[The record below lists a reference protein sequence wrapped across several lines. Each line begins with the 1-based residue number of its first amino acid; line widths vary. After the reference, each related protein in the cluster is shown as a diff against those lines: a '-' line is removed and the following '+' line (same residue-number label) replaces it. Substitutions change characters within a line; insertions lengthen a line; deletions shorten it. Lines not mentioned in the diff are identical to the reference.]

1 MKNILLTI
9 AYDGTEFC
17 GWQRQPGQRSVQGE
31 VERAL
36 SQVCGQPIQIH
47 GTSRTDAG
55 VHALG
60 QRASFAADFR
70 IPVEK
75 IPVAV
80 NGLLA
85 VTEKSRGR
93 NHGGDVALLDAVE
106 MPEDFHA
113 RFAAA
118 GKKYTYQIR
127 NSSSPEP
134 FLRNYRYHIY
144 KTLNV
149 KAMKQAAAFVAG
161 THDFKCFQAAGG
173 KVMESTVRT
182 VYGIRVSATGDSGVT
197 SDSWS
202 AVDFKSSAA
211 EGCDIRLEIIGD
223 GFLYNMVRIIAGTLV
238 DVGLGR
244 KQPYE
249 IRDIIEGKD
258 RRRAGHTAPPQGL
271 YLTEIFFE
279 KDRLLEAAAAL
290 ETQED

>member
-17 GWQRQPGQRSVQGE
+17 GWQRQPDQRSVQGE

-36 SQVCGQPIQIH
+36 SKVCGQPIQIN

-55 VHALG
+55 VHAFG
-60 QRASFAADFR
+60 QRASFEADFR

-75 IPVAV
+75 IPVAA

-85 VTEKSRGR
+85 ASEKDRGR
-93 NHGGDVALLDAVE
+93 NHGGDVVILKAQV

-113 RFAAA
+113 RFAAE

-127 NSSSPEP
+127 NSEKPEP

-144 KTLNV
+144 KPLNV
-149 KAMKQAAAFVAG
+149 DAMKQAAAFVAG

-182 VYGIRVSATGDSGVT
+182 VHGIRVSEAGDDV
-197 SDSWS
+197 
-202 AVDFKSSAA
+202 
-211 EGCDIRLEIIGD
+211 RLEIIGD
-223 GFLYNMVRIIAGTLV
+223 GFLYNMVRIIAGTLA

-244 KQPYE
+244 KQPE
-249 IRDIIEGKD
+249 EMKAMIEGKD
-258 RRRAGHTAPPQGL
+258 RRKAGHTAPPQGL
-271 YLTEIFFE
+271 YLSEVFFE
-279 KDRLLEAAAAL
+279 KDRLLEAAAAI
-290 ETQED
+290 EPKED

>member
-36 SQVCGQPIQIH
+36 SQVCGQSIQIN

-60 QRASFAADFR
+60 QRASFTADFK

-75 IPVAV
+75 IAVAV

-85 VTEKSRGR
+85 VSEKKRGR
-93 NHGGDVALLDAVE
+93 NYGGDAAILEAVE

-113 RFAAA
+113 RFSAT

-144 KTLNV
+144 KPLNV
-149 KAMKQAAAFVAG
+149 EGMKQAAAFIAG

-173 KVMESTVRT
+173 KVMESTVRPIS
-182 VYGIRVSATGDSGVT
+182 GIRVSEACNPGATAALSG
-197 SDSWS
+197 
-202 AVDFKSSAA
+202 AVDFHNAGVLGS
-211 EGCDIRLEIIGD
+211 DIRIEIIGD

-238 DVGLGR
+238 DVGLSR
-244 KQPYE
+244 KQPDE

-271 YLTEIFFE
+271 FLTEVFFE
-279 KDRLLEAAAAL
+279 KNRLLEAAAAI